1 MAKTLKD
8 FLEGYLKV
16 KSADEQKFIDK
27 HVTAKNPDRNGNG
40 DDVFKGSTKAID
52 RRKERKGYN
61 PGEDEKVYEA
71 VETERVKHPIGQ
83 RPKGPG
89 WVLKQAGEQTGKDHN
104 VWERKFKKVNEGYH
118 VMRNGQSISY
128 HQDKESADKRA
139 RTSNMRGGSNATVVK
154 DDRSVKEELK
164 GNQHKI
170 DANKNGK
177 VDAHDFKLLRKKKVA
192 EEVEELDEISAVTKD
207 SYAQKAGKQLPD
219 LFKKSGKSADDARKY
234 YNRKNT
240 VRKIANEEVEELD
253 EKLTAKTPMGTYIKD
268 FQKSDAP
275 QFKGKSASKRR
286 VMAIAAK
293 LTAERGGKPL
303 NKEERLQNRIND
315 LSEVHQRTIMHVFEK
330 LNEDNKSKFLEA
342 CDTPEG
348 VEQMLDFA
356 INHRGE

>member
-40 DDVFKGSTKAID
+40 DDVFKGSTKTID
-52 RRKERKGYN
+52 RRKDRKGYN

-71 VETERVKHPIGQ
+71 
-83 RPKGPG
+83 
-89 WVLKQAGEQTGKDHN
+89 
-104 VWERKFKKVNEGYH
+104 
-118 VMRNGQSISY
+118 
-128 HQDKESADKRA
+128 
-139 RTSNMRGGSNATVVK
+139 
-154 DDRSVKEELK
+154 LK
-164 GNQHKI
+164 GDQHKI

-177 VDAHDFKLLRKKKVA
+177 VDAHDFKLLRSKKKVA
-192 EEVEELDEISAVTKD
+192 EEAEQIDELSKATMG
-207 SYAQKAGKQLPD
+207 SYAQKAKDDLSRSDYLAGKKMGERQFGAKPD
-219 LFKKSGKSADDARKY
+219 NAERKLNAKASKRY
-234 YNRKNT
+234 KGLGMAINKLA
-240 VRKIANEEVEELD
+240 KEEVEELD
-253 EKLTAKTPMGTYIKD
+253 EKLSAKSPMGTYIKD

-275 QFKGKSASKRR
+275 QFKGKSPEKRR

-303 NKEERLQNRIND
+303 NKEERLQARLGD
-315 LSEVHQRTIMHVFEK
+315 LSESHKRTMTNIFEK

-348 VEQMLDFA
+348 IEQMLDFA